1 MDAPRPPR
9 RPTWRPKGP
18 PGGRLGRQRA
28 AQDANLEPKWIEKRS
43 QREPRGS
50 KNEAREPTL
59 ANKAEM
65 QKTMKNL
72 IKIKVFL
79 RILGVWTPSK
89 TKPEAIKIRV
99 WRLRGAKSGPSWAP
113 VPKKSKKKL
122 KNREN
127 PAAWESKKLRVSRGK
142 VCSEG

>member
-1 MDAPRPPR
+1 MEAQAAKEANLEAPRPPR
-9 RPTWRPKGP
+9 RPTWRPKAC

-65 QKTMKNL
+65 QKTMK
-72 IKIKVFL
+72 
-79 RILGVWTPSK
+79 
-89 TKPEAIKIRV
+89 
-99 WRLRGAKSGPSWAP
+99 
-113 VPKKSKKKL
+113 
-122 KNREN
+122 
-127 PAAWESKKLRVSRGK
+127 KLRKTV
-142 VCSEG
+142 VF

>member
-1 MDAPRPPR
+1 MEAQAAKEANLEAPRPPR
-9 RPTWRPKGP
+9 QPTWRPKAC

-43 QREPRGS
+43 QREPRVS

-72 IKIKVFL
+72 IKTKVF
-79 RILGVWTPSK
+79 
-89 TKPEAIKIRV
+89 
-99 WRLRGAKSGPSWAP
+99 
-113 VPKKSKKKL
+113 
-122 KNREN
+122 
-127 PAAWESKKLRVSRGK
+127 
-142 VCSEG
+142 